1 MLTRL
6 AIAAIL
12 AAALAA
18 LPSAATAVPSVAA
31 VQAPPASVR
40 MVKCSLDEHEAI
52 FSARMQRL
60 EDADQMGLRF
70 TLLERTGDEGFEAV
84 KAPGLGRWQRSR
96 PGVSTFSFRQG
107 VRGLLENAVYRM
119 RVDFRWYSPEGDV
132 VEELSRRSSSC
143 RQYVDLP
150 NLRAR
155 IVGAVAAAAPGVVR
169 YSVRVSND
177 GPADASAVPL
187 ALIVDGNVVD
197 TVSVA
202 TLAAGEVRFLT
213 IRGPDCRRT
222 VEVEADPDGAIAES
236 SEDDNVHAISC
247 AELPRG

>member
-1 MLTRL
+1 MPSRL
-6 AIAAIL
+6 AIAALLVL
-12 AAALAA
+12 ALVA
-18 LPSAATAVPSVAA
+18 LPSPAIG
-31 VQAPPASVR
+31 QAPAASVR
-40 MVKCSLDEHEAI
+40 TVKCSLTDHEAI
-52 FSARMQRL
+52 FYARMQRL
-60 EDADQMGLRF
+60 EDADRMGLRF
-70 TLLERTGDEGFEAV
+70 TLLERSGDEDFEPV

-96 PGVSTFSFRQG
+96 SGVSTFGFRQG
-107 VRGLLENAVYRM
+107 VRGLIENAVYRV
-119 RVDFRWYSPEGDV
+119 RVDFRWFSPEGEV
-132 VEELSRRSSSC
+132 VEELHRRSPAC

-150 NLRAR
+150 NLRAHV
-155 IVGAVAAAAPGVVR
+155 VGAVATAVPGVVR

-177 GPADASAVPL
+177 GPAEASEVPV

-202 TLAAGEVRFLT
+202 TLAAGEVRFVT

-222 VEVEADPDGAIAES
+222 VEVRADPESAIPES